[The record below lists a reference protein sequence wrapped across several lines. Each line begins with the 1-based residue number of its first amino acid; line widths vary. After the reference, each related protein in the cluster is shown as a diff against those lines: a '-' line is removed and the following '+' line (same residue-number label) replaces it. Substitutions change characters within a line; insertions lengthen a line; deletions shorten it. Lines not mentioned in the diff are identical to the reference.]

1 MGKVKETEP
10 GRYAS
15 DGKPPKTEQERFA
28 SSAEFK
34 ALART
39 MASTRSIDVATLYG
53 HLLEAEEREEMG
65 EVGSTVYRCLTSRR
79 YTDDCGRDGPR
90 GPPPAQIRTGGT
102 TASGSCLG

>member
-39 MASTRSIDVATLYG
+39 MASARSIDVATLYG

-79 YTDDCGRDGPR
+79 YTDARSTPR
-90 GPPPAQIRTGGT
+90 PP
-102 TASGSCLG
+102 S